1 MAKRISNDVLANADQ
16 VACGG
21 LPNPRYNAAVEHAD
35 LLRLWRLADTLPR
48 PKGRAKDATFEPIGL
63 ILERPLRRA
72 AYGTTPANT
81 LTFART
87 GGDGVHFSFVLR
99 DGEVHAASPV
109 VMGVPMHE
117 RPSIIVGRDLLDFL
131 ALGVG
136 CGFAL
141 ERIASDPDAFF
152 DAYPSSR
159 ELDAQ
164 LRRIRTTFDVAPW
177 REPKER
183 LAELRALESL
193 LEAPIAPPE
202 EEEEEEEE
210 DEEPIDA
217 VAFWEDVL
225 SRERARPEDERDPER
240 EAHMERRLREE
251 VRKNGP

>member
-1 MAKRISNDVLANADQ
+1 MPQ
-16 VACGG
+16 VVNGMHA
-21 LPNPRYNAAVEHAD
+21 ATMSAVEHAD

-63 ILERPLRRA
+63 ILERPLQRA
-72 AYGTTPANT
+72 GYDTTPPNT

-99 DGEVHAASPV
+99 EGEVHAASPI
-109 VMGVPMHE
+109 VMGVPMHSK
-117 RPSIIVGRDLLDFL
+117 RPNVIVGRDLLDFL

-136 CGFAL
+136 CGFFDV
-141 ERIASDPDAFF
+141 ERIADEPDAFC
-152 DAYPSSR
+152 DLYPSSR
-159 ELDAQ
+159 QSAAQ
-164 LRRIRTTFDVAPW
+164 LRHIRTAFGVAPW
-177 REPKER
+177 TNPKER

-193 LEAPIAPPE
+193 LEAPLSLPDE
-202 EEEEEEEE
+202 EEEEA
-210 DEEPIDA
+210 PIDA

-251 VRKNGP
+251 VRRKGP